1 MSVSGNNSQDV
12 AKIVD
17 KINLVKDYL
26 EELLMDCQE
35 QDISTRSSRPLF
47 KAIWC
52 LEDFA
57 LLLTSQNT
65 KTQAP
70 SGLKEEEAKEQSPS
84 TPKRVHFIDSEDS
97 LLEETEVTI
106 PEHDIPVKS
115 ARDKAPG
122 TKNHPQTHNE
132 DNPEASEKEN
142 EIDFLKHAIRENM
155 HFYLDGNTLKVK
167 PRDVDEQKNSA
178 PRPSKAKAYKAVGTN
193 FPSKTRK

>member
-70 SGLKEEEAKEQSPS
+70 TGFNEEAKEQSPI

-97 LLEETEVTI
+97 LLEETKVTI
-106 PEHDIPVKS
+106 PEH
-115 ARDKAPG
+115 G

-167 PRDVDEQKNSA
+167 PRDVDEQNDSA
-178 PRPSKAKAYKAVGTN
+178 TRPSKAKAYKAVGSNT
-193 FPSKTRK
+193 PSQTRK